1 MILRNWIKKGLMSNG
16 RAGSNSA
23 KYPQHFQAAS
33 KHSYIF
39 IFQNRV
45 YILNIIKHDQ
55 TNNTNQNT
63 SNH

>member
-1 MILRNWIKKGLMSNG
+1 MAELGQIAQSI
-16 RAGSNSA
+16 
-23 KYPQHFQAAS
+23 PQHFQAAS
-33 KHSYIF
+33 KHSYLF

-45 YILNIIKHDQ
+45 YILNIKKHDQ